1 LRYIDD
7 DGVPVTIYVPNERQ
21 GGIFW
26 ALSQACRDI
35 GTARHAI
42 LQLFL
47 RDFRAQFRQKI
58 LGYLW
63 ALITPLLGIFS
74 FIFLYFAGLLNPGV
88 EDGVPYPIYVLLGT
102 SLWGCLVGTMG
113 TVSAGLQSQ
122 SDLIMRTN
130 IPKLAL
136 AISSLANT
144 IYSILIGM
152 VTMLIIFLIYGFIPS
167 MWFFAYPL
175 LALPMLTLGT
185 AMGLVLSVVGSIAKD
200 LTQIINQGLT
210 LVMYATPVIY
220 VTSQI
225 ENPFVRKVIELNP
238 LTYLIDVPRSLIC
251 SGRAEHVAQ
260 YLWISLGVLTASLIA
275 LRVFYL
281 IQDLVAERL

>member
-1 LRYIDD
+1 MRYIDE
-7 DGVPVTIYVPNERQ
+7 DGVPVTVYVANEHQ
-21 GGIFW
+21 GGILW
-26 ALSQACRDI
+26 ALRQAYEDI
-35 GTARHAI
+35 GASRHAI
-42 LQLFL
+42 VQLFW

-74 FIFLYFAGLLNPGV
+74 FIFLYFAGLLKPGV
-88 EDGVPYPIYVLLGT
+88 DEGVPYPIYVLLGT
-102 SLWGCLVGTMG
+102 SLWSCLVGTMG
-113 TVSAGLQSQ
+113 AVSAGLQSQ

-144 IYSILIGM
+144 FYSILIGM
-152 VTMLIIFLIYGFIPS
+152 VTMLIIFLIYEFMPS
-167 MWFFAYPL
+167 LWFAAYPL
-175 LALPMLTLGT
+175 LVLPMLVLGT

-200 LTQIINQGLT
+200 LTQMVTQGFA

-220 VTSQI
+220 VTAQI
-225 ENPFVRKVIELNP
+225 DNPFVRKAIALNP

-251 SGRAEHVAQ
+251 SGQAEHVAH
-260 YLWISLGVLTASLIA
+260 YLWISFGVLAVSLIA

-281 IQDLVAERL
+281 IHDLVAERL